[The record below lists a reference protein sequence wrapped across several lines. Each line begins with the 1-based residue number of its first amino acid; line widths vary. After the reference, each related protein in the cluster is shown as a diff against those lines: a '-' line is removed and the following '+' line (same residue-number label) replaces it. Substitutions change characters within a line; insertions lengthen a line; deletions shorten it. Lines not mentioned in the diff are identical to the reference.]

1 MTPILILGAGG
12 HGRSVLEALQVKGR
26 HSFYAFVDDGT
37 PEGTQVLGAPV
48 VGNTQALASLCG
60 RFPQAVVAIGDNF
73 RREELCAQLLALDF
87 ELAVVVHPRAFVS
100 PSAILG
106 PGTAVM
112 ANATVGTE
120 ARLGVGTIVNS
131 GAVVDHHAVV
141 EDFGHLGVNA
151 AMAGGSVLG
160 KAAWMQ
166 AGSSLG
172 YGVVVPAGT
181 RLRPGQAMEKAE

>member
-1 MTPILILGAGG
+1 MVGAGG
-12 HGRSVLEALQVKGR
+12 HGRSVLEALQLLGR
-26 HSFYAFVDDGT
+26 HSFYAFADDGT

-48 VGNTQALASLCG
+48 VGSTKQLESLRS
-60 RFPQAVVAIGDNF
+60 RFPQAVVAIGDN
-73 RREELCAQLLALDF
+73 RRRQELCAQLLSLEFA
-87 ELAVVVHPRAFVS
+87 LAVVVHPRAFVS
-100 PSAILG
+100 PTAVLG

-120 ARLGVGTIVNS
+120 SRLGAGVIVNS

-160 KAAWMQ
+160 KLAWMQ

-172 YGVVVPAGT
+172 YGVVVPPET
-181 RLRPGQAMEKAE
+181 RLRPGQAMEKAG